1 MVDFLIAIVLMV
13 AVVGPLL
20 VWVVRADK
28 RRRLDAGEPAGAA
41 KEEVA

>member
-20 VWVVRADK
+20 VWVVRTDK
-28 RRRLDAGEPAGAA
+28 RRRLEAGESPGTG

>member
-1 MVDFLIAIVLMV
+1 MIDFLIAVVLMV

-20 VWVVRADK
+20 VWVVRAD
-28 RRRLDAGEPAGAA
+28 RRRPLEVGLPPKAG

>member
-1 MVDFLIAIVLMV
+1 MIDFLIAVALMV

-20 VWVVRADK
+20 VWVVRTDR
-28 RRRLDAGEPAGAA
+28 RRRLDAGLSPKSG